1 MVKARMRYTSG
12 ATEDVSC
19 PLSLPSSF
27 SSQIQVEEDQ
37 LDRRKVNVQE
47 TSAGTPVRAP
57 AAQVS
62 PWSLEL
68 CVQGDGLSLPNH
80 GSHRP
85 GA

>member
-19 PLSLPSSF
+19 PLSLPFSF
-27 SSQIQVEEDQ
+27 SSQIQVEQDQ
-37 LDRRKVNVQE
+37 LERRKVNIQE
-47 TSAGTPVRAP
+47 ISAGTPVRAL

-68 CVQGDGLSLPNH
+68 RVQGDGLSLRNH

>member
-12 ATEDVSC
+12 ATEGVSC
-19 PLSLPSSF
+19 PLSLPSSL

-37 LDRRKVNVQE
+37 LERRKVSIQE

-62 PWSLEL
+62 PWSLEPR
-68 CVQGDGLSLPNH
+68 VQGDGLSLPIH